1 MPIHMDIVPIH
12 RLVVIVARGHVTA
25 DDISA
30 NAQEL
35 SAANVPSYAK
45 ILDFSSAKSELTRE
59 QIDRIA
65 ATVRGNAA
73 DGTRGPVAFVVN
85 PDQPGF
91 AEAFTDATQAE
102 RPIKTFRSLHEARR
116 WLDESRLIRFR
127 NVA

>member
-12 RLVVIVARGHVTA
+12 RLVVIVARGHLTA

-30 NAQEL
+30 NATEL
-35 SAANVPSYAK
+35 RAANVPTYAK

-59 QIDRIA
+59 QIDDIA
-65 ATVRGNAA
+65 ATVRGDAA

-91 AEAFTDATQAE
+91 AEAFTDATQGE

-116 WLDESRLIRFR
+116 WLDASRLISFR
-127 NVA
+127 SVA